1 LNARWRTAV
10 RSKIHYEHVP
20 VEVAKKL
27 ADAYRRLLQ
36 SIAAKKT
43 ARRNKVRK

>member
-1 LNARWRTAV
+1 M
-10 RSKIHYEHVP
+10 RSKIHYEQVP

-27 ADAYRRLLQ
+27 TDAYRRLIQ

-43 ARRNKVRK
+43 ARKNKVRK